1 MQKIELLSP
10 AGSFEALKQAIHNG
24 ANAVYLGGKKFG
36 ARAYAQN
43 FNNEELV
50 EAIKYAHLYDTKI
63 YITIN
68 TIIYEDEF
76 EDALNYIEFLHKN
89 NVDAVIM
96 QDIGLM
102 KKVHERFPNL
112 TIHASTQCH
121 NHNKENIDFFKQLGV
136 TRVILDRELSLEE
149 IKNIDTDIELEVFI
163 HGALCISYSGC
174 CLMSYLNG
182 GRSGNRGQCV
192 GACRLPYKLIKNNKE
207 IKTNGNFLLSTKELN
222 TSTKLNEL
230 LDANIT
236 SFKIEGRMK
245 SPEYVGFITKY
256 YRTLIDNY
264 YKNKLVTI
272 NKEDEKKLK
281 TLFNREFTEGLLFNN
296 NGSNLMNIKA
306 PNHQGIKIGEVIE
319 TNKKFIKI
327 KLIENLNQGD
337 GIRFQNKN
345 ESGMI
350 VNKLYNNKM
359 LLTNSV
365 DKNNIAYLENKYNIN
380 EKCDILK
387 TTDYKLN
394 EQLKNY
400 EEKKLKIS
408 FSVKAKKD
416 EKLYICAEHNNQKIE
431 ITGQIVEK
439 ALTSET
445 TNENIIKQLSKLGN
459 TPFIIDKINIIKDD
473 QIFISVKEL
482 NELRRLLIQKLID
495 KKIQNND
502 IVINKNVDN
511 YVNYKDEN
519 LTINILVRNE
529 EQLKAALEC
538 DINNIYTPNTIL
550 HKKYK
555 NTFLRLPRVMNTR
568 PDIKNDNLLITEI
581 GSTCYAKENNV
592 YSDYYLNIINNNAL
606 QLLHKN
612 GIKQVTLSPETN
624 DKINLIDNQN
634 NNVEIIIYGYLEAM
648 ITKYCPLNMLLN
660 NNQKPCSLCKDQYYL
675 KDTNGRMFPII
686 QNNCLTTILNHKPL
700 NDIDKINYYQNL
712 GIKHFRIELFNENY
726 EQTKELINK
735 IKNKLI

>member
-230 LDANIT
+230 LDTNIT

-264 YKNKLVTI
+264 YKNKLVII

-319 TNKKFIKI
+319 TNKIFIKI

-394 EQLKNY
+394 EQLKKY

-416 EKLYICAEHNNQKIE
+416 KKLYIYAEHNNQKIE

-459 TPFIIDKINIIKDD
+459 TPFVIDKINIIKDD

-511 YVNYKDEN
+511 YANYKDEN

-612 GIKQVTLSPETN
+612 GIKQVTLSPEIN

-634 NNVEIIIYGYLEAM
+634 NNVEIIVYGYLEAM

-675 KDTNGRMFPII
+675 KDTNGRMFPIV